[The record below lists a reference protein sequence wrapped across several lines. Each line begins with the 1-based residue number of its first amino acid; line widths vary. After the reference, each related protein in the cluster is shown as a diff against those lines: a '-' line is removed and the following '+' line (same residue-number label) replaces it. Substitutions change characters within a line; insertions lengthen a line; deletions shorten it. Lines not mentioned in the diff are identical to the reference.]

1 MGHIK
6 TETAMGEKKR
16 KPEAE
21 IMMAYLARN
30 YRRSLMRLDLCRME
44 GISESRLI
52 YEADHS
58 YVCLIERALADCS
71 PSTRQII
78 NEEFLHKKD
87 KDWYLGYWS
96 RTTVYRKR
104 KEAIGEFLHCLH
116 I

>member
-1 MGHIK
+1 
-6 TETAMGEKKR
+6 MGER
-16 KPEAE
+16 KQKPKEE

-30 YRRSLMRLDLCRME
+30 YRRCLMRLDLCRME
-44 GISESRLI
+44 GISEARLT
-52 YEADHS
+52 YNADHS

-78 NEEFLHKKD
+78 NEEFLHKTD

-96 RTTVYRKR
+96 RTTFYRKR

>member
-78 NEEFLHKKD
+78 NEETEGGNRRIPALPSYLTSVNILV
-87 KDWYLGYWS
+87 WYGPCHN
-96 RTTVYRKR
+96 RP
-104 KEAIGEFLHCLH
+104 H
-116 I
+116 